1 MMPLMFIQAQPF
13 PKFSFNRI
21 TTKDGLPS
29 TIVSCIFKDSRGF
42 LWFGTLEGLSR
53 YDGKNFKN
61 YAHDPGNDNSLI
73 GNNIFQIDED
83 KEGHIWANAYI
94 DGISCLDV
102 HTDRFTN
109 YYPNDKDSLGM
120 KGRYGMILD
129 SNSIVYT
136 NATQWLDKTN
146 GTWRTILPVQDSL
159 NQKGENPDIVKREF
173 VKLNDKTVWQFGYNG
188 IFKLDTEHKKF
199 VRCFGPLND
208 PLCFFKDHSGRYWYG
223 DWVLGLNE
231 VLLKEKKLKNYIPQ
245 SRINYINEYKDIYG
259 KYWIIACESKGGK
272 IIIMNPETGKYS
284 EQLFKPENE
293 LTPTTWPG
301 KSFIDTENKIWITS
315 SNGVFVSGQTAQSF
329 KNIWQYDRTRAFDPF
344 YNGLIRTIFKVRD
357 QYAVALLANGVK
369 FYDSSF
375 KKVKY
380 IRDFKD
386 RAGNKVAFDVRAAL
400 ALTNG
405 NYILSGPTG
414 AFIWNPNGSYKYF
427 CKVPIADST
436 HYDYNGLW
444 REMLPINE
452 NEYWVKFGLN
462 YMGVYNLKTNCF
474 IKTYKLY
481 KTKPEIESYNICYD
495 ADKTLWVS
503 TNRGIFHYDKRSDAF
518 INEQLKPRQPRDE
531 YATNDVTFVNAA
543 DTGYLW
549 ISTYAGLL
557 KYHIATRQT
566 QYIDTAENK
575 VKSVFRTAFSTDGK
589 LWIANYLGLSVYD
602 TVNHQIK
609 NFGIKDGLP
618 LGSYDRDI
626 GFLINEKQEL
636 LFGGEGVFSVINLQ
650 GLGSLKEQRP
660 QVVIMHIKGKDSL
673 LAFSKFAINQYQAEV
688 SFRDFPVQV
697 LFNIVSFKE
706 GGERKY
712 YYKMDG
718 VDTTWQQ
725 LENGSFSLNTIAP
738 GSYHIRLTGS
748 VNGVWANN
756 PQSIIITIIPQWYQT
771 KAFKLT
777 ALLLS
782 VFALF
787 LFFKWRLNTA
797 RKSERQKTEIE
808 KLSAAQYKNQLELS
822 RITNYFSS
830 SIINQNAIDDVL
842 WDVAKNLIGQL
853 GFEDCMIYLWN
864 NDKTTMIQKAG
875 YGPKGSIEEIGKLP
889 FDVVYG
895 QGVVGYVMSTKQP
908 VFIADTTTGTRYR
921 QDEMARLSELCVPIM
936 HNQELI
942 GIIDSE
948 HHQKNFYT
956 QRHLQLLQTIATLI
970 ANKIKAIESEQNAQQ
985 ATIEIIEMRQQLK
998 SAQLDALRSQMDPHF
1013 IFNSLNSI
1021 ENFILKNERL
1031 LASEYLGK
1039 FSKLIRNIL
1048 DNSKNETIPIEQ
1060 EIDTL
1065 KIYIELERLRMN
1077 HCFEVTYEIEED
1089 VLESDIRIPPML
1101 MQPYIENAILHG
1113 IRLRNDGDGKLLI
1126 KIFLCH
1132 PDSLCYLVQDNGVGR
1147 AKAAVINAEKK
1158 LKHQSYGI
1166 AITQS
1171 RIDIYNQLNKVQV
1184 TVSTTDLYHPQTGQ
1198 SNGTQVEM
1206 NLPV

>member
-1 MMPLMFIQAQPF
+1 MQAQPF

-29 TIVSCIFKDSRGF
+29 NIVSCIFKDSRGF

-61 YAHDPGNDNSLI
+61 YAHNPGNDNSLI

-102 HTDRFTN
+102 HTDRFIN
-109 YYPNDKDSLGM
+109 YHPNEKDSLGM

-146 GTWRTILPVQDSL
+146 GTWRTILQVQDSL
-159 NQKGENPDIVKREF
+159 NRKDENLDNVKREF

-199 VRCFGPLND
+199 LRYFGQLND

-223 DWVLGLNE
+223 DWVSGLNE
-231 VLLKEKKLKNYIPQ
+231 VLFKEKKLKNYIPQ
-245 SRINYINEYKDIYG
+245 SRINYIDEYKDIYG

-272 IIIMNPETGKYS
+272 IIIMDPETGKYS
-284 EQLFKPENE
+284 EQLFKTENE
-293 LTPTTWPG
+293 LIPTTWPG
-301 KSFIDTENKIWITS
+301 KSFIDTDHKIWIAS
-315 SNGVFVSGQTAQSF
+315 SNGVFVSGPIAQSF
-329 KNIWQYDRTRAFDPF
+329 KNIWQYDRTKAFDPF
-344 YNGLIRTIFKVRD
+344 YNGLVRTIFKVRD

-369 FYDSSF
+369 LYDSSF
-375 KKVKY
+375 KEVKY
-380 IRDFKD
+380 IKYFRD
-386 RAGNKVAFDVRAAL
+386 RAGNKVIFDVRAAL

-414 AFIWNPNGSYKYF
+414 AFIWNPNGSYKYL

-462 YMGVYNLKTNCF
+462 YMGIYNLNTDCF
-474 IKTYKLY
+474 LKIYKLY
-481 KTKPEIESYNICYD
+481 KIKPEIESYNICYD
-495 ADKTLWVS
+495 AHKTLWVS
-503 TNRGIFHYDKRSDAF
+503 TNRGIFHYDEKTDAF
-518 INEQLKPRQPRDE
+518 INEQLKPRQPKDE
-531 YATNDVTFVNAA
+531 YATNDVTFINAA

-557 KYHIATRQT
+557 KYHIATHQT

-575 VKSVFRTAFSTDGK
+575 LKQVFRTAFSNNGK

-636 LFGGEGVFSVINLQ
+636 LFGGEGVFSVINLR
-650 GLGSLKEQRP
+650 GLGSLKEKPP

-673 LAFSKFAINQYQAEV
+673 LAFCKSAVNQYQAAV

-697 LFNIVSFKE
+697 LFNIISFE
-706 GGERKY
+706 AGGERKY

-718 VDTTWQQ
+718 VDTSWQQ
-725 LENGSFSLNTIAP
+725 LESGSFSLNTIAP
-738 GSYHIRLTGS
+738 GNYRIWLTGS
-748 VNGVWANN
+748 LNGVWANN
-756 PQSIIITIIPQWYQT
+756 PQSVTITIVPQWYQT
-771 KAFKLT
+771 KTFKIV
-777 ALLLS
+777 AILLS
-782 VFALF
+782 AFTLF
-787 LFFKWRLNTA
+787 LFYKWRLNTA

-822 RITNYFSS
+822 QITNYFSS
-830 SIINQNAIDDVL
+830 SLLNKNSVEDVL
-842 WDVAKNLIGQL
+842 WDVAKNLIGKL
-853 GFEDCMIYLWN
+853 GFEDCMIYLW
-864 NDKTTMIQKAG
+864 DSSKTKMIQKAG
-875 YGPKGSIEEIGKLP
+875 YGPKGSIEEIDKQP
-889 FDVVYG
+889 FDVITG
-895 QGVVGYVMSTKQP
+895 QGVVGHVMQTKEP
-908 VFIADTTTGTRYR
+908 VIISNTTIDSRYR
-921 QDEMARLSELCVPIM
+921 QDEMQRLSEMCVPIM
-936 HNQELI
+936 YNDELI
-942 GIIDSE
+942 GIMDSE
-948 HHQKNFYT
+948 HHQKKFYT
-956 QRHLQLLQTIATLI
+956 QRHLQLLQTIAALI
-970 ANKIKAIESEQNAQQ
+970 ANKIKSIESESQAQQ

-1048 DNSKNETIPIEQ
+1048 DNSKKETIPIEQ

-1077 HCFEVTYEIEED
+1077 NYFEVQYEIEES
-1089 VLESDIRIPPML
+1089 VLESDISIPPML
-1101 MQPYIENAILHG
+1101 LQPYIENAILHG
-1113 IRLRNDGDGKLLI
+1113 IRLRDDRKGKLII
-1126 KIFLCH
+1126 KMYLCD
-1132 PDSLCYLVQDNGVGR
+1132 PNSLCYLVHDNGIGR
-1147 AKAAVINAEKK
+1147 KKAGLIKAEKK
-1158 LKHQSYGI
+1158 PGHQSYGT

-1184 TVSTTDLYHPQTGQ
+1184 TVSTTDLYDSQTGE
-1198 SNGTQVEM
+1198 STGTQVEM
-1206 NLPV
+1206 IIPV